1 MIYEAK
7 IHTRKKL
14 VSMLEDFNNVVLLS
28 YLQGHMGNAWVNDLE
43 NPTVAQITVGI
54 FTFYAGDPNAKET
67 EELLRNIPERILVIV
82 NSDQWKKRLETFHER
97 KIDKFLRYKFKR
109 NAEVF
114 NRSKLQSFITA
125 LPKGYELRKIDEHI
139 ANNPTL
145 HNVSED
151 FTSQFRSIDDYVNR
165 GIGYSILYNGE
176 VVCGASSYSIYNDGI
191 EIEVAT
197 DLDHRRKGLAT
208 VVCATLILDCLE
220 KGRYPNWDA
229 ANSTS
234 VKLAEKLGYVFDK
247 AYDTYFV
254 NNK

>member
-1 MIYEAK
+1 MF
-7 IHTRKKL
+7 
-14 VSMLEDFNNVVLLS
+14 EDFNNVVLLS
-28 YLQGHMGNAWVNDLE
+28 YLQGHMGNAWVNNLD
-43 NPTVAQITVGI
+43 NPTVAQVTVGI
-54 FTFYAGDPNAKET
+54 FTFYAGDPNVKET

-82 NSDQWKKRLETFHER
+82 NNDEWKKRLETFHER

-165 GIGYSILYNGE
+165 GIDYSILYNGE

-220 KGRYPNWDA
+220 KGRYPNWDE

-254 NNK
+254 NNR

>member
-1 MIYEAK
+1 MFQ
-7 IHTRKKL
+7 
-14 VSMLEDFNNVVLLS
+14 DFNNVVLLS

-43 NPTVAQITVGI
+43 NPKVAQITVGI
-54 FTFYAGDPNAKET
+54 FTFYAGDSNAKET

-82 NSDQWKKRLETFHER
+82 NSDEWKKRLETFHER

-109 NAEVF
+109 NAEMF
-114 NRSKLQSFITA
+114 NRLKLQSFITA

-139 ANNPTL
+139 ANDPTL

-165 GIGYSILYNGE
+165 GTGYCILYNGE
-176 VVCGASSYSIYNDGI
+176 VVCGASSYSIYDDGI

-208 VVCATLILDCLE
+208 VVSAALILDCLE
-220 KGRYPNWDA
+220 NGKYPNWDA

-234 VKLAEKLGYVFDK
+234 AKLAEKLGYVFDK

-254 NNK
+254 NNR